1 MPLSPTHTFHVTM
14 KNGLSLL
21 HGIAYSSCW
30 ALRHLKKVY
39 RLNPRVCKIRQ
50 PLDTKVFEKA
60 DIFWCFHGVEI
71 AKITNQACK
80 IRYLGVIELS
90 TFIFI
95 SIISLKCKLIHKATE
110 FDLHSRENLLHKAS
124 FHEDRNVQQ
133 IVENPCFTHAST
145 RSPIIINY
153 VMIEVFIY
161 NHSNNFIQ
169 EMSSLLYLLTI
180 YKV

>member
-1 MPLSPTHTFHVTM
+1 MNVCHLCFT
-14 KNGLSLL
+14 SLL
-21 HGIAYSSCW
+21 INASVTRPYFPCNNEKWIVTTWYCLCKLLSVTAPEKSH
-30 ALRHLKKVY
+30 Y

-110 FDLHSRENLLHKAS
+110 FDLHFRENSLHKAS

-133 IVENPCFTHAST
+133 IVEKPCFNLTHLLVHLSLIIMSCHD
-145 RSPIIINY
+145 RSI
-153 VMIEVFIY
+153 
-161 NHSNNFIQ
+161 H
-169 EMSSLLYLLTI
+169 L
-180 YKV
+180 